1 MTTLTSPSS
10 RSTGT
15 TTKPATKKSP
25 TKTRRPVFLVGGVV
39 LVTLVL
45 WAGFGWGSSGG
56 NGDDL
61 LRATVVPRSF
71 TVSLKEKGELK
82 AAKSADVK
90 CEVEG
95 RSTIIS
101 LVAEGTSVNKGD
113 LLVELASD
121 AIENRIREA
130 ELKETNSIT
139 AYESAKTELDI
150 QRDKNSSDIRKAGL
164 AIELRKLAFDK
175 YQKGEWVQASKD
187 AQIAIEQA
195 EMSLE
200 RREQDFIGAE
210 KLFEKNFT
218 TRTEFEEMKFN
229 FQKAKWNL
237 QKAELAQDV
246 LERYTHVADLKQ
258 RQSDVEEAIKEAER
272 VKKTADGEELRKARN
287 LVGRTK
293 ELELIQDQLAKLR
306 QQRTKCR
313 IYAPTQ
319 GFVVYYSGGGRRF
332 FMSSDQQIKVGAQ
345 VIERQVLIELPDTS
359 VMLAV
364 VRVHETKTDR
374 LRLGQK
380 TVLTVEG
387 FPGRRFTGTVTKIAV
402 LADSQSSWLNP
413 DLKEYETEITL
424 DPTDAKLKPG
434 VTAHAEILVD
444 TIDDLLGC
452 LNLECLA
459 FDLLLKG
466 LSFVVEQITAVLEG
480 GGPKLNLPL
489 LGNRLDGGS
498 GVCSSL
504 GGGNEGLL
512 GVLDGLAA
520 ALNEIKKNGTAGN
533 IKSEIQDYIFD
544 AVHNQLGLLKNIDA
558 DGSDPTIKDVEV
570 TILCD
575 ADAEIECKDDEEICL
590 IDDIR
595 VRFRMGQGVVGDRPG
610 CTGDEN
616 DCPPGATDLPF
627 DLGIPGVP
635 MGISGALE
643 AKVGWQYLVDFGL
656 SRTDG
661 PYLAATGPGH
671 DEDLGEAELIVGAS
685 VGLLGTELCDE
696 DAGIPELD
704 DGYSTNA
711 CLV

>member
-1 MTTLTSPSS
+1 PSDGRATWTNWSGSVTSHPQSIERPKTEAELIDLIGKANETAKAAVS
-10 RSTGT
+10 IL
-15 TTKPATKKSP
+15 KKLGFRYLHQVDPFDGGPYVGAARDAIGSVRE
-25 TKTRRPVFLVGGVV
+25 RRQ
-39 LVTLVL
+39 LVL
-45 WAGFGWGSSGG
+45 PALADERVQSEDSPLVLLSAEARLGF
-56 NGDDL
+56 
-61 LRATVVPRSF
+61 RATVVPRSF

-444 TIDDLLGC
+444 TIDDK
-452 LNLECLA
+452 LA
-459 FDLLLKG
+459 VPVQAVYSKG
-466 LSFVVEQITAVLEG
+466 GRRYVFRDKGNTIEHVPVE
-480 GGPKLNLPL
+480 
-489 LGNRLDGGS
+489 
-498 GVCSSL
+498 L
-504 GGGNEGLL
+504 GGIGLEW
-512 GVLDGLAA
+512 VEIVDGLADGDRVLLA
-520 ALNEIKKNGTAGN
+520 FSDEMKRSIPDVSGDGKRRQGSGYGAKRATGSRKPSGASKQHGEVRKAGN
-533 IKSEIQDYIFD
+533 QDSPPETKD
-544 AVHNQLGLLKNIDA
+544 HSTTTNSATEASHSAESTTHSQ
-558 DGSDPTIKDVEV
+558 DGS
-570 TILCD
+570 
-575 ADAEIECKDDEEICL
+575 
-590 IDDIR
+590 
-595 VRFRMGQGVVGDRPG
+595 GQAP
-610 CTGDEN
+610 
-616 DCPPGATDLPF
+616 
-627 DLGIPGVP
+627 
-635 MGISGALE
+635 
-643 AKVGWQYLVDFGL
+643 
-656 SRTDG
+656 
-661 PYLAATGPGH
+661 
-671 DEDLGEAELIVGAS
+671 
-685 VGLLGTELCDE
+685 
-696 DAGIPELD
+696 
-704 DGYSTNA
+704 
-711 CLV
+711 

>member
-1 MTTLTSPSS
+1 M
-10 RSTGT
+10 
-15 TTKPATKKSP
+15 
-25 TKTRRPVFLVGGVV
+25 
-39 LVTLVL
+39 TLVL
-45 WAGFGWGSSGG
+45 WAGFGWGSSGS

-444 TIDDLLGC
+444 TIDDK
-452 LNLECLA
+452 LA
-459 FDLLLKG
+459 VPVQAVYSKG
-466 LSFVVEQITAVLEG
+466 GRRYVFRDRGNTIEHVPVE
-480 GGPKLNLPL
+480 
-489 LGNRLDGGS
+489 
-498 GVCSSL
+498 L
-504 GGGNEGLL
+504 GGIGLEW
-512 GVLDGLAA
+512 VEIVDGLADGDRVLLA
-520 ALNEIKKNGTAGN
+520 FSDEMKRSIPDVSGDGKRRQGSGYGAKRATGSRKPSGASKQHGEVRKAGN
-533 IKSEIQDYIFD
+533 QDSPPETKD
-544 AVHNQLGLLKNIDA
+544 HSTTTNSATEASHSAESTTPSQ
-558 DGSDPTIKDVEV
+558 DGS
-570 TILCD
+570 
-575 ADAEIECKDDEEICL
+575 
-590 IDDIR
+590 
-595 VRFRMGQGVVGDRPG
+595 GQAP
-610 CTGDEN
+610 
-616 DCPPGATDLPF
+616 
-627 DLGIPGVP
+627 
-635 MGISGALE
+635 
-643 AKVGWQYLVDFGL
+643 
-656 SRTDG
+656 
-661 PYLAATGPGH
+661 
-671 DEDLGEAELIVGAS
+671 
-685 VGLLGTELCDE
+685 
-696 DAGIPELD
+696 
-704 DGYSTNA
+704 
-711 CLV
+711 

>member
-1 MTTLTSPSS
+1 MTTLTSPSNS
-10 RSTGT
+10 STGT
-15 TTKPATKKSP
+15 TTKPTTRKSP

-150 QRDKNSSDIRKAGL
+150 QRDKNASDIRKAGL
-164 AIELRKLAFDK
+164 AIELKKLAFDK

-200 RREQDFIGAE
+200 RREQVFIGGE

-229 FQKAKWNL
+229 FQKAKWDL

-380 TVLTVEG
+380 AVLTVEG

-444 TIDDLLGC
+444 RIEDKLAIPVQAVYSKGGRRYVFRDNGNTI
-452 LNLECLA
+452 EH
-459 FDLLLKG
+459 
-466 LSFVVEQITAVLEG
+466 VPVE
-480 GGPKLNLPL
+480 
-489 LGNRLDGGS
+489 
-498 GVCSSL
+498 L
-504 GGGNEGLL
+504 GGIGLEW
-512 GVLDGLAA
+512 VEIVDGLADGDRVLLA
-520 ALNEIKKNGTAGN
+520 FSDEMKRSIPDVSGDGKRRPGPGRGAKRATGSRKPSGASKQHGEVRKAGN
-533 IKSEIQDYIFD
+533 QDSPPETKD
-544 AVHNQLGLLKNIDA
+544 HSTTTNSATEASHSAESTTHSQ
-558 DGSDPTIKDVEV
+558 DGS
-570 TILCD
+570 
-575 ADAEIECKDDEEICL
+575 
-590 IDDIR
+590 
-595 VRFRMGQGVVGDRPG
+595 GQAP
-610 CTGDEN
+610 
-616 DCPPGATDLPF
+616 
-627 DLGIPGVP
+627 
-635 MGISGALE
+635 
-643 AKVGWQYLVDFGL
+643 
-656 SRTDG
+656 
-661 PYLAATGPGH
+661 
-671 DEDLGEAELIVGAS
+671 
-685 VGLLGTELCDE
+685 
-696 DAGIPELD
+696 
-704 DGYSTNA
+704 
-711 CLV
+711 

>member
-1 MTTLTSPSS
+1 M
-10 RSTGT
+10 
-15 TTKPATKKSP
+15 
-25 TKTRRPVFLVGGVV
+25 
-39 LVTLVL
+39 TLVL

-150 QRDKNSSDIRKAGL
+150 QRDKNASDIRKAGL
-164 AIELRKLAFDK
+164 AIELKKLAFDK

-229 FQKAKWNL
+229 FQKAKWDL

-380 TVLTVEG
+380 AVLTVEG

-444 TIDDLLGC
+444 TIDDK
-452 LNLECLA
+452 LA
-459 FDLLLKG
+459 IPVQAVYSKG
-466 LSFVVEQITAVLEG
+466 GRRYAFRDR
-480 GGPKLNLPL
+480 
-489 LGNRLDGGS
+489 GNTIEH
-498 GVCSSL
+498 VPVKL
-504 GGGNEGLL
+504 GGIGLEW
-512 GVLDGLAA
+512 VEIVDGLADGDRVLLA
-520 ALNEIKKNGTAGN
+520 FSDEMKRSIPDVSGDGKRRPGPGRGAKRATGSRKPSGASKQHGEVRKAGN
-533 IKSEIQDYIFD
+533 QDSPPETKD
-544 AVHNQLGLLKNIDA
+544 HSTTTNSATEASHSAESTTHSQ
-558 DGSDPTIKDVEV
+558 DGS
-570 TILCD
+570 
-575 ADAEIECKDDEEICL
+575 
-590 IDDIR
+590 
-595 VRFRMGQGVVGDRPG
+595 GQAP
-610 CTGDEN
+610 
-616 DCPPGATDLPF
+616 
-627 DLGIPGVP
+627 
-635 MGISGALE
+635 
-643 AKVGWQYLVDFGL
+643 
-656 SRTDG
+656 
-661 PYLAATGPGH
+661 
-671 DEDLGEAELIVGAS
+671 
-685 VGLLGTELCDE
+685 
-696 DAGIPELD
+696 
-704 DGYSTNA
+704 
-711 CLV
+711 

>member
-444 TIDDLLGC
+444 TIDDK
-452 LNLECLA
+452 LA
-459 FDLLLKG
+459 VPVQAVYSKG
-466 LSFVVEQITAVLEG
+466 GRRYVFRDRGNTIEHVPVE
-480 GGPKLNLPL
+480 
-489 LGNRLDGGS
+489 
-498 GVCSSL
+498 L
-504 GGGNEGLL
+504 GGIGLEW
-512 GVLDGLAA
+512 VEIVDGLADGDRVLLA
-520 ALNEIKKNGTAGN
+520 FSDEMKRSIPDVSGDGKRRQGSGYGAKRATGSRKPSGASKQHGEVRKAGN
-533 IKSEIQDYIFD
+533 QDSPPETKD
-544 AVHNQLGLLKNIDA
+544 HSTTTNSATEASHSAESTTHSQ
-558 DGSDPTIKDVEV
+558 DGS
-570 TILCD
+570 
-575 ADAEIECKDDEEICL
+575 
-590 IDDIR
+590 
-595 VRFRMGQGVVGDRPG
+595 GQAP
-610 CTGDEN
+610 
-616 DCPPGATDLPF
+616 
-627 DLGIPGVP
+627 
-635 MGISGALE
+635 
-643 AKVGWQYLVDFGL
+643 
-656 SRTDG
+656 
-661 PYLAATGPGH
+661 
-671 DEDLGEAELIVGAS
+671 
-685 VGLLGTELCDE
+685 
-696 DAGIPELD
+696 
-704 DGYSTNA
+704 
-711 CLV
+711 

>member
-45 WAGFGWGSSGG
+45 WAGFGWGSSGS

-444 TIDDLLGC
+444 TIDDK
-452 LNLECLA
+452 LA
-459 FDLLLKG
+459 VPVQAVYSKG
-466 LSFVVEQITAVLEG
+466 GRRYVFRDKGNTIEHVPVE
-480 GGPKLNLPL
+480 
-489 LGNRLDGGS
+489 
-498 GVCSSL
+498 L
-504 GGGNEGLL
+504 GGIGLEW
-512 GVLDGLAA
+512 VEIVDGLADGDRVLLA
-520 ALNEIKKNGTAGN
+520 FSDEMKRSIPDVSGDGKRRQGSGYGAKRATGSRKPSGASKQHGEVRKAGN
-533 IKSEIQDYIFD
+533 QDSPPETKD
-544 AVHNQLGLLKNIDA
+544 HSTTTNSATEASHSAESTTHSQ
-558 DGSDPTIKDVEV
+558 DGS
-570 TILCD
+570 
-575 ADAEIECKDDEEICL
+575 
-590 IDDIR
+590 
-595 VRFRMGQGVVGDRPG
+595 GQAP
-610 CTGDEN
+610 
-616 DCPPGATDLPF
+616 
-627 DLGIPGVP
+627 
-635 MGISGALE
+635 
-643 AKVGWQYLVDFGL
+643 
-656 SRTDG
+656 
-661 PYLAATGPGH
+661 
-671 DEDLGEAELIVGAS
+671 
-685 VGLLGTELCDE
+685 
-696 DAGIPELD
+696 
-704 DGYSTNA
+704 
-711 CLV
+711 

>member
-45 WAGFGWGSSGG
+45 WAGFGWGSSGS

-444 TIDDLLGC
+444 TIDDK
-452 LNLECLA
+452 LA
-459 FDLLLKG
+459 VPVQAVYSKG
-466 LSFVVEQITAVLEG
+466 GRRYVFRDRGNTIEHVPVE
-480 GGPKLNLPL
+480 
-489 LGNRLDGGS
+489 
-498 GVCSSL
+498 L
-504 GGGNEGLL
+504 GGIGLEW
-512 GVLDGLAA
+512 VEIVDGLADGDRVLLA
-520 ALNEIKKNGTAGN
+520 FSDEMKRSIPDVSGDGKRRQGSGYGAKRATGSRKPSGASKQHGEVRKAGN
-533 IKSEIQDYIFD
+533 QDSPPETKD
-544 AVHNQLGLLKNIDA
+544 HSTTTNSATEASHSAESTTHSQ
-558 DGSDPTIKDVEV
+558 DGS
-570 TILCD
+570 
-575 ADAEIECKDDEEICL
+575 
-590 IDDIR
+590 
-595 VRFRMGQGVVGDRPG
+595 GQAP
-610 CTGDEN
+610 
-616 DCPPGATDLPF
+616 
-627 DLGIPGVP
+627 
-635 MGISGALE
+635 
-643 AKVGWQYLVDFGL
+643 
-656 SRTDG
+656 
-661 PYLAATGPGH
+661 
-671 DEDLGEAELIVGAS
+671 
-685 VGLLGTELCDE
+685 
-696 DAGIPELD
+696 
-704 DGYSTNA
+704 
-711 CLV
+711 